1 MTETT
6 PEKNDETP
14 SGNSSRLSSIYKA
27 AETYGVRSFDNYA
40 QIRSVAETV
49 RDLLCR
55 WLHKGDEPCV
65 YLVPPEGPF
74 QAENYQSGAF
84 SVSGTGYL
92 PLKPISFGLAI
103 RISEDKDYMRLKLHC
118 QKEGELM
125 KVSIGKESSPMPLQ
139 LPLDE
144 TQLTPL
150 FERIYDHV
158 IAFFSHSVE
167 KYDEG
172 DYGTSTIGF
181 DIHRAA
187 E

>member
-40 QIRSVAETV
+40 QIRSLAETL
-49 RDLLCR
+49 RDLMCV
-55 WLHKGDEPCV
+55 WLHPGDEPCV
-65 YLVPPEGPF
+65 FLVPPEGPF
-74 QAENYQSGAF
+74 QAQNYQSGAF

-92 PLKPISFGLAI
+92 PLKPISFGLAV
-103 RISEDKDYMRLKLHC
+103 RISENKDYMRLQLHC

-125 KVSIGKESSPMPLQ
+125 KVSIGKESPIAVN

-144 TQLTPL
+144 SQMTPL
-150 FERIYDHV
+150 FDLIYEH
-158 IAFFSHSVE
+158 ILGFFQDSVA

-172 DYGTSTIGF
+172 DYGTSVIGF
-181 DIHRAA
+181 DIYRVA

>member
-1 MTETT
+1 V
-6 PEKNDETP
+6 PIWGILEKKNQDA
-14 SGNSSRLSSIYKA
+14 SSKDGSRLSSIYEA
-27 AETYGVRSFDNYA
+27 AETYGARSFDNYA

-55 WLHKGDEPCV
+55 WLEKGDEPCV

-92 PLKPISFGLAI
+92 PKI
-103 RISEDKDYMRLKLHC
+103 
-118 QKEGELM
+118 
-125 KVSIGKESSPMPLQ
+125 SIGKESPIPLQ

-150 FERIYDHV
+150 FERIYDHI
-158 IAFFSHSVE
+158 IAFFSNSVE

-187 E
+187 D

>member
-1 MTETT
+1 MTKITSKT
-6 PEKNDETP
+6 DEELP
-14 SGNSSRLSSIYKA
+14 SGNGSRLSSIYEA

-49 RDLLCR
+49 CDLLCK
-55 WLHKGDEPCV
+55 WLHKGDERCV
-65 YLVPPEGPF
+65 YLVPPEGAF

>member
-1 MTETT
+1 MTETPFHT
-6 PEKNDETP
+6 KEAIHLKAD
-14 SGNSSRLSSIYKA
+14 SRLSKIWEA
-27 AETYGVRSFDNYA
+27 AEVYGARSFDNYA
-40 QIRSVAETV
+40 QIRSLAETL
-49 RDLLCR
+49 RDLLCA

-103 RISEDKDYMRLKLHC
+103 RISEDKDYMRLVMHC
-118 QKEGELM
+118 QKAGQLM
-125 KVSIGKESSPMPLQ
+125 KISIGKESPISVK

-144 TQLTPL
+144 DEMTPL
-150 FERIYDHV
+150 FELIYGH
-158 IAFFSHSVE
+158 ILAFFKDSVDQ
-167 KYDEG
+167 YDEG
-172 DYGTSTIGF
+172 DYGTSVIGF
-181 DIHRAA
+181 DIFRVP

>member
-6 PEKNDETP
+6 TKISDTSASED
-14 SGNSSRLSSIYKA
+14 SSRLSAIYEA
-27 AETYGVRSFDNYA
+27 AEIYGVRSFDNYV

-49 RDLLCR
+49 RDLLCK

-103 RISEDKDYMRLKLHC
+103 RISEDKDYMRLKLDC

-125 KVSIGKESSPMPLQ
+125 KISIAKESSPIALQ

-158 IAFFSHSVE
+158 LGFFSNSVE